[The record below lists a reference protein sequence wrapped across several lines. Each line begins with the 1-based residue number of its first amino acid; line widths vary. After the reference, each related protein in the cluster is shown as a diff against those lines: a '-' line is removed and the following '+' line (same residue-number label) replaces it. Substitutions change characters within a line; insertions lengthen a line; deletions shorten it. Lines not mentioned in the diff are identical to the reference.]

1 MLTTRG
7 REQHQTS
14 DQSREQP
21 DPPAHI
27 QLDKTDSGS
36 WRLICSGNWTAEL
49 LDDAVAILKRQ
60 VGRLRNAGVH
70 WDFSAVGQM
79 DSAGMMLYLHYRRV
93 LERQGCRV
101 ETSGQGEA
109 QRQLFEL
116 LKGFLSEQ
124 PPTRSLGQ
132 RLLNPL
138 HEVGR
143 TTVNGWRDLR
153 EFLAFLGENFI
164 VLVRSLMHPSSIR
177 IDAISKNIEQSGIR
191 ALPIITLTSFLIGVV
206 IAYQGAVQLQ
216 KFGANIFIVDMIG
229 ISVTRELAPL
239 ITAIVVAGRTGSSY
253 TAQLGVMK
261 ITEEIDAMRVM
272 GFEPHQFLVLPRI
285 IALMIAL
292 PLLVF
297 FADIVGIFGGMV
309 VANLHLN
316 LSWSEFIHR
325 LQNVVEVKH
334 FWIGII
340 KAPFFAWLIATVGCF
355 RGLQVSRDTE
365 SIGRYTTISVVNA
378 IFLVIACDA
387 IFSVVLTELE
397 I

>member
-1 MLTTRG
+1 
-7 REQHQTS
+7 
-14 DQSREQP
+14 
-21 DPPAHI
+21 
-27 QLDKTDSGS
+27 
-36 WRLICSGNWTAEL
+36 
-49 LDDAVAILKRQ
+49 
-60 VGRLRNAGVH
+60 
-70 WDFSAVGQM
+70 
-79 DSAGMMLYLHYRRV
+79 
-93 LERQGCRV
+93 
-101 ETSGQGEA
+101 
-109 QRQLFEL
+109 
-116 LKGFLSEQ
+116 
-124 PPTRSLGQ
+124 
-132 RLLNPL
+132 
-138 HEVGR
+138 
-143 TTVNGWRDLR
+143 
-153 EFLAFLGENFI
+153 
-164 VLVRSLMHPSSIR
+164 
-177 IDAISKNIEQSGIR
+177 
-191 ALPIITLTSFLIGVV
+191 
-206 IAYQGAVQLQ
+206 
-216 KFGANIFIVDMIG
+216 
-229 ISVTRELAPL
+229 
-239 ITAIVVAGRTGSSY
+239 
-253 TAQLGVMK
+253 
-261 ITEEIDAMRVM
+261 MRVM

>member
-1 MLTTRG
+1 MG
-7 REQHQTS
+7 ESKKGHQGTGES
-14 DQSREQP
+14 S
-21 DPPAHI
+21 PAARVR
-27 QLDKTDSGS
+27 LEPAEGG
-36 WRLICSGNWTAEL
+36 WRLHCSGQWNAERL
-49 LDDAVAILKRQ
+49 GGAVATLKKR
-60 VGRLRNAGVH
+60 VEGLHDTTVH
-70 WDFSAVGQM
+70 WDFSGVTQM
-79 DSAGMMLYLHYRRV
+79 DSAGMMLFLHYRER
-93 LERQGCRV
+93 LEARHCRV
-101 ETSGQGEA
+101 EVSGQSRE

-116 LKGFLSEQ
+116 LRDFLPRQRPSK
-124 PPTRSLGQ
+124 PRLGS
-132 RLLNPL
+132 RLLKPATDL
-138 HEVGR
+138 GR
-143 TTVNGWRDLR
+143 ATAHGWHDLLA
-153 EFLAFLGENFI
+153 FFAFLGENFFT
-164 VLVRSLMHPSSIR
+164 LVRSLFHPLSIR
-177 IDAISKNIEQSGIR
+177 FDAIAKNIQEAGVR

-272 GFEPHQFLVLPRI
+272 GFDPQQFLVLPRI

-292 PLLVF
+292 PLMIF

-309 VANLHLN
+309 VAHLHLN
-316 LSWSEFIHR
+316 LSWTEFLHR
-325 LQNVVEVKH
+325 LQNVVDVKH
-334 FWIGII
+334 FWIGIV
-340 KAPFFAWLIATVGCF
+340 KGPFFAWLIATIGCF

-387 IFSVVLTELE
+387 LFSVVFTELG